1 MSNNNQKNWLNKK
14 DHQPPKPI
22 KEEYFKETYDSL
34 LNLEND
40 KDLDKTFDSIS
51 KFVKEKGSAITTTQ
65 LRNIYGKIVKAETF
79 QSLKMIR
86 PNLAY
91 IAAREK
97 KAKNIVMFFEELIKG
112 VDSEIKLKSFKKT
125 MEAVVA
131 YHKFHH
137 TK

>member
-1 MSNNNQKNWLNKK
+1 MNNNNQKNWHNKK
-14 DHQPPKPI
+14 DHQPPKSI

-97 KAKNIVMFFEELIKG
+97 KAKNIVMFFEELIK
-112 VDSEIKLKSFKKT
+112 V
-125 MEAVVA
+125 
-131 YHKFHH
+131 
-137 TK
+137 